1 MTGQITLDLLVA
13 GIICAAGVMRGITG
27 FGGGML
33 MTPPLSILLGAVPAV
48 VISLCLEAVAALIM
62 VPATY
67 KDLPLKQFAFLIV
80 PACIAIPVGTQV
92 LIGIDAGLARR
103 LIGAMVVLSSIAM
116 LSGPALCTRGAK
128 GIVGRHRRASRPAA
142 WCNRHRRSAC
152 DPVPVVGSGPV
163 RGTRAILT
171 AFISTTS
178 LIGVAALVAAG
189 AITLPLLI
197 WSALLA
203 AVYLAAIW
211 IGMKLFAHLSASQ
224 YTRDRAVSDAA
235 ARHCGPGRLRRI
247 S

>member
-1 MTGQITLDLLVA
+1 VTGQITLDLLAA
-13 GIICAAGVMRGITG
+13 GIVAAAGVMRGITG
-27 FGGGML
+27 FGGAML
-33 MTPPLSILLGAVPAV
+33 MTPPLGMLLGAVPAV

-116 LSGPALCTRGAK
+116 LSGLRYTREAPK
-128 GIVGRHRRASRPAA
+128 GLSV
-142 WCNRHRRSAC
+142 
-152 DPVPVVGSGPV
+152 
-163 RGTRAILT
+163 

-211 IGMKLFAHLSASQ
+211 IGMKLFAHLSDHSA
-224 YTRDRAVSDAA
+224 RAIALCLMLLLGIAA
-235 ARHCGPGRLRRI
+235 MVA
-247 S
+247 

>member
-13 GIICAAGVMRGITG
+13 GIVAAAGVMRGITG
-27 FGGGML
+27 FGGAML
-33 MTPPLSILLGAVPAV
+33 MTPPLGILLGAVPAV

-67 KDLPLKQFAFLIV
+67 KDLPLRQFAFLIV

-116 LSGPALCTRGAK
+116 LSGLRYTREAPNGLSTAIGALAGLLLGAT
-128 GIVGRHRRASRPAA
+128 GIGAP
-142 WCNRHRRSAC
+142 
-152 DPVPVVGSGPV
+152 PVILFLLSGPGPV

-189 AITLPLLI
+189 AITLPLLL

-203 AVYLAAIW
+203 VAYLAAIW
-211 IGMKLFAHLSASQ
+211 IGMKLFSHLSDRS
-224 YTRDRAVSDAA
+224 TRTIALYLMLLLGIAA
-235 ARHCGPGRLRRI
+235 LVA
-247 S
+247 